1 MSPTEKIPIGPSQEQ
16 MTRLIGS
23 GSNHSSFD
31 QRRVVSSWPL
41 WNPFSWNAAVPPI
54 EQWHPVGIQE
64 RERKGFAEQ
73 RYFSVANDDPPFR
86 DFCFS
91 RPLKSCCNA
100 NVTGTGTLEGLP
112 TTKHVRDPPNST
124 SFIDSRRPLHLVST
138 LTHER
143 EGRRRGRV
151 IRRSRAYRSYRIQ
164 LWESNV
170 CCPPRAGESGVFVSP
185 TSFVAF
191 LNPEVGPIRNLV

>member
-1 MSPTEKIPIGPSQEQ
+1 LQNAISPTEKIPIGPSQEQ

-41 WNPFSWNAAVPPI
+41 WNPFAWNAAVPPI

-100 NVTGTGTLEGLP
+100 NVTGTGTLDGLP

-124 SFIDSRRPLHLVST
+124 SLKIPG
-138 LTHER
+138 
-143 EGRRRGRV
+143 GR
-151 IRRSRAYRSYRIQ
+151 
-164 LWESNV
+164 
-170 CCPPRAGESGVFVSP
+170 F
-185 TSFVAF
+185 T
-191 LNPEVGPIRNLV
+191 